1 MKKPFAILLLLF
13 SYSSLYS
20 QSWWDK
26 AWWGGGGMGYGKNGA
41 SFQATGVSGS
51 SVFHIAGNIFNGRSE
66 EDTFQFSP
74 NLFDD
79 KDKGKLR
86 EAVWMGI
93 GYYKKVGN
101 TAFSIAGGIS
111 SREEYFIKED
121 ATEIL
126 SDEGIYYVK
135 DDESSSFM
143 PTVILSSYTNIG
155 KTEYDKKVLGIT
167 LNFVPIDL
175 SLVLL
180 FP

>member
-79 KDKGKLR
+79 KDRIRPGGADMDAWQEDNDFVANHWR
-86 EAVWMGI
+86 SGEENVWGAYNQFTNPMRQV
-93 GYYKKVGN
+93 YMQLKVD
-101 TAFSIAGGIS
+101 F
-111 SREEYFIKED
+111 
-121 ATEIL
+121 
-126 SDEGIYYVK
+126 
-135 DDESSSFM
+135 
-143 PTVILSSYTNIG
+143 
-155 KTEYDKKVLGIT
+155 
-167 LNFVPIDL
+167 
-175 SLVLL
+175 
-180 FP
+180 